1 MFAENRPSNRRWN
14 SSLLVSFVLHCV
26 VLYFLVRPPRPIY
39 VTPST
44 VAFGHGGTSTELVY
58 LSQQGSTAAQ
68 NSEAR
73 PDQRR
78 IALRS
83 PARARPKPA
92 PQPPAP
98 ENAPPVVSA
107 DQSARAGSPFGSL
120 AQGPATGHD
129 IRPALPLVFPNPA
142 ILPWQVPSGV
152 EGNVIVEVTI
162 DEQGN
167 VTETRVLQGLGHGIE
182 EKVVAALRNWRF
194 RPAIMDGRAI
204 PSQQDVY
211 FHFPS

>member
-1 MFAENRPSNRRWN
+1 MFTEPRLSNRRWN
-14 SSLLVSFVLHCV
+14 ASLLVSLVLHCV
-26 VLYFLVRPPRPIY
+26 VIYFLVRPPRPIY
-39 VTPST
+39 VMPSS
-44 VAFGHGGTSTELVY
+44 VAFGHGGSSTELFY
-58 LSQQGSTAAQ
+58 LTQHGSAAAQ
-68 NSEAR
+68 APEAR
-73 PDQRR
+73 SEQSR
-78 IALRS
+78 IVLHTS
-83 PARARPKPA
+83 ARPRPKPSPKPSA
-92 PQPPAP
+92 LN
-98 ENAPPVVSA
+98 NAQQVVSA
-107 DQSARAGSPFGSL
+107 DQPARAGSPFGSL

-162 DEQGN
+162 DAQGN
-167 VTETRVLQGLGHGIE
+167 VIETRVLQGLGHGIE